1 MKAIPV
7 LLLLALAV
15 WYWQVSLK
23 GREHAIRQCKSVCG
37 DLDMQLL
44 DQTVSLSGI
53 RLGMTANREFMLIRR
68 YRFETSC
75 NGLDR
80 YDGYMLL
87 HGHDLQYVEVE
98 QPDGKIIIDNTSHSH

>member
-15 WYWQVSLK
+15 WFWQISLK
-23 GREHAIRQCKSVCG
+23 GREYAIRQCKSVCR

-53 RLGMTANREFMLIRR
+53 RLGMTANHDFMLIRR

-75 NGLDR
+75 DGLDR
-80 YDGYMLL
+80 YNGYMVL
-87 HGHDLQYVEVE
+87 HGIELQYVEVE
-98 QPDGKIIIDNTSHSH
+98 QPGGKIIIDKTSHLH